1 MSTSVLPTKVPTN
14 NALYRI
20 KWKELQHY
28 LTPILRSSVMSV
40 ICIGIVLALEREY
53 ATKLQAL
60 TKKAVDKKS
69 KMESSFVV
77 GDDPTK
83 AWDDRT
89 LKQSTLNTAYDGI
102 IQSMTNTAEDHVN
115 VAEVMTSQVV
125 DVLKALGRKNDET
138 KKKEMQFFQKLVSDR
153 DRTYA
158 ERMKVRTISCDNK
171 AKYDEECGEVDL
183 HRQKQGRAHDDRHA
197 ERIARQA
204 DQQRNDMLNCKNSY
218 IISIEVSNKIKAK
231 FYNEDLPGLEDQL
244 QLLQSRLVE
253 RFTKILQ
260 HAQAIQSNHLD
271 VLKNRLATVERFL
284 AEVNPSKDQDLFSDH
299 NIRSFSAPNDW
310 KFEPCAFFYDTETL
324 SVDPAPKVFLQN
336 KLNKSRSKLQELRPV
351 IDNKK
356 REVEQFAKLEA
367 AYDAERSLGNADE
380 ITESYME
387 SRHQLVHFGSS
398 ECILNAEIDV
408 ISAACWRSGPDDLGA
423 QRPHTFKSSSF
434 SIPTTC
440 GYCQTSI
447 WGLSK
452 QGKTCKV
459 CGISV
464 HSKCELKVPADFYE
478 CKLTIE
484 HFEHVISSAPSV
496 YTKYHILA
504 PAVLTTPS
512 PSSFVQPAHEEEV
525 SYPTARVIFDFKATS
540 EFELSVTDGA
550 TVSVLEPDDGSGWVK
565 VCDTRGNDGLVPAT
579 YLAHGDEDSA
589 PTPTPSSFKYPGKE
603 QGSGQ
608 YVRVI
613 YQYEAGGHD
622 EIGLREGEVIELSS
636 GPTGGQHY
644 GDGWWEGFNSTGQK
658 GIFPSNYVEMV

>member
-1 MSTSVLPTKVPTN
+1 MQAIGQRYGTTLPDQVERIATLFDSHLEVISDVRD
-14 NALYRI
+14 LYRD
-20 KWKELQHY
+20 
-28 LTPILRSSVMSV
+28 RV
-40 ICIGIVLALEREY
+40 ALEREY

-60 TKKAVDKKS
+60 TKKAADKKS

-83 AWDDRT
+83 AWDERT

-102 IQSMTNTAEDHVN
+102 IQSMMNTAEDHVN
-115 VAEVMTSQVV
+115 VAEVLTSQVV
-125 DVLKALGRKNDET
+125 DVLKALGRKNEET

-158 ERMKVRTISCDNK
+158 ERLKVRTIFCDNK

-231 FYNEDLPGLEDQL
+231 FYNDDLPGLEDQL

-260 HAQAIQSNHLD
+260 HAQALQSNHLD
-271 VLKNRLATVERFL
+271 VLKSRLATVERFL

-310 KFEPCAFFYDTETL
+310 KFEPCVFFYDTETL

-398 ECILNAEIDV
+398 ECILNAEIEA
-408 ISAACWRSGPDDLGA
+408 ISAAVGDDLGA
-423 QRPHTFKSSSF
+423 QRPHSFKSSSF

-464 HSKCELKVPADFYE
+464 HSKCELKVPAD
-478 CKLTIE
+478 
-484 HFEHVISSAPSV
+484 S
-496 YTKYHILA
+496 
-504 PAVLTTPS
+504 PAVLKTPS
-512 PSSFVQPAHEEEV
+512 PSSFVQPAYEEEV

-565 VCDTRGNDGLVPAT
+565 VSDTRGNDGLVPAT
-579 YLAHGDEDSA
+579 YLAYGEDSA
-589 PTPTPSSFKYPGKE
+589 PTPTPSSFKSPGKE
-603 QGSGQ
+603 QGAGQ

>member
-1 MSTSVLPTKVPTN
+1 MQAIGQRYGTTLPDQVERIATLFDSHLEVISDVRD
-14 NALYRI
+14 LYRD
-20 KWKELQHY
+20 
-28 LTPILRSSVMSV
+28 RV
-40 ICIGIVLALEREY
+40 ALEREY

-83 AWDDRT
+83 AWDERT

-115 VAEVMTSQVV
+115 VAEVLTSQVV
-125 DVLKALGRKNDET
+125 DVLKALGRKNEET

-158 ERMKVRTISCDNK
+158 ERLKNK

-231 FYNEDLPGLEDQL
+231 FYNDDLPGLEDQL

-260 HAQAIQSNHLD
+260 HAQALQSNHLD
-271 VLKNRLATVERFL
+271 VLKSRLATVERFL

-310 KFEPCAFFYDTETL
+310 KFEPCVFFYDTETL

-398 ECILNAEIDV
+398 ECILNAEIEA
-408 ISAACWRSGPDDLGA
+408 ISAAVGDDLGA
-423 QRPHTFKSSSF
+423 QRPHSFKSSSF

-464 HSKCELKVPADFYE
+464 HSKCELKVPAD
-478 CKLTIE
+478 CQQGGASRSSSMLSRKSTSASSRSTI
-484 HFEHVISSAPSV
+484 A
-496 YTKYHILA
+496 T
-504 PAVLTTPS
+504 PAVLKTPS
-512 PSSFVQPAHEEEV
+512 PSSFVQPAYEEEV

-565 VCDTRGNDGLVPAT
+565 VSDTRGNDGLVPAT
-579 YLAHGDEDSA
+579 YLAYGEDSA
-589 PTPTPSSFKYPGKE
+589 PTPTPSSFKSPGKE

>member
-1 MSTSVLPTKVPTN
+1 MQAIGQRYGTTLPDQVDRIA
-14 NALYRI
+14 ALFDSHL
-20 KWKELQHY
+20 E
-28 LTPILRSSVMSV
+28 V
-40 ICIGIVLALEREY
+40 IGDVRDLYKDRVALEREY

-60 TKKAVDKKS
+60 AKKAVDKKS
-69 KMESSFVV
+69 KTESSFVV

-83 AWDDRT
+83 AWDERT

-115 VAEVMTSQVV
+115 VAEVLTSQVV
-125 DVLKALGRKNDET
+125 DVLKALGRKNEET

-158 ERMKVRTISCDNK
+158 ERLKNK

-231 FYNEDLPGLEDQL
+231 FYNDDLPGLEDQL
-244 QLLQSRLVE
+244 QLLQSRLVQ
-253 RFTKILQ
+253 RFTKIIQ
-260 HAQAIQSNHLD
+260 HAQALQSNHLD
-271 VLKNRLATVERFL
+271 VLKSRLATVERFL

-310 KFEPCAFFYDTETL
+310 KFEPCTFFYDTETL
-324 SVDPAPKVFLQN
+324 NVDPAPKVFLQN
-336 KLNKSRSKLQELRPV
+336 KLSKSRSKLQELRPV

-398 ECILNAEIDV
+398 ECILNAEIEV
-408 ISAACWRSGPDDLGA
+408 ISAAVGGLYAVFSLFSDLIQGLDDLGA
-423 QRPHTFKSSSF
+423 QRPHSFKSSSF

-464 HSKCELKVPADFYE
+464 HSK
-478 CKLTIE
+478 
-484 HFEHVISSAPSV
+484 S
-496 YTKYHILA
+496 
-504 PAVLTTPS
+504 PAVLKTPS
-512 PSSFVQPAHEEEV
+512 PSSFIQPAHEEEV

-565 VCDTRGNDGLVPAT
+565 VSDTRGNDGLVPAT
-579 YLAHGDEDSA
+579 YLAYGDDSA
-589 PTPTPSSFKYPGKE
+589 PTPTPVFFQISR
-603 QGSGQ
+603 QGTR
-608 YVRVI
+608 VRSIWVI

-658 GIFPSNYVEMV
+658 GIFPSNYVEMM

>member
-1 MSTSVLPTKVPTN
+1 MQAIGQRYGTTLPDQVERIATLFDSHLEVISDVRD
-14 NALYRI
+14 LYRD
-20 KWKELQHY
+20 
-28 LTPILRSSVMSV
+28 RV
-40 ICIGIVLALEREY
+40 ALEREY

-60 TKKAVDKKS
+60 TKKAIDKKS

-83 AWDDRT
+83 AWDERT
-89 LKQSTLNTAYDGI
+89 LKQSTLNTAYAGI

-115 VAEVMTSQVV
+115 VAEVLTSQVV
-125 DVLKALGRKNDET
+125 DVLKALGRKNEET

-158 ERMKVRTISCDNK
+158 ERLKNK
-171 AKYDEECGEVDL
+171 AKYDEECGEVDI

-231 FYNEDLPGLEDQL
+231 FYNDDLPGLEDQL

-336 KLNKSRSKLQELRPV
+336 KLNKCRSKLQELRPV

-398 ECILNAEIDV
+398 ECILNAEIEV
-408 ISAACWRSGPDDLGA
+408 ISAAVGDDLGA

-464 HSKCELKVPADFYE
+464 HSKCELKVPAD
-478 CKLTIE
+478 CQQGGASRSSSMLSRKSTSASSRSS
-484 HFEHVISSAPSV
+484 IS
-496 YTKYHILA
+496 T
-504 PAVLTTPS
+504 PAVLKTPS

-550 TVSVLEPDDGSGWVK
+550 TVSILEPDDGSGWVK
-565 VCDTRGNDGLVPAT
+565 VADTRGNDGLVPAT
-579 YLAHGDEDSA
+579 YLAHGEEDSA
-589 PTPTPSSFKYPGKE
+589 PTPTPSSFKSPGKE

-622 EIGLREGEVIELSS
+622 EIGLRKGEVIELSS

-658 GIFPSNYVEMV
+658 GIFPSNYVRCILLSIRSR